1 MTEVKLVPVNPS
13 KLRQAQIKF
22 GEIVKGFPPLLQNY
36 TYFYHFLGC
45 TPTSIYDPWLT
56 VNGANKLD
64 VILSPNANTFIRVWA
79 LKKVDPLMPE
89 IDDD

>member
-1 MTEVKLVPVNPS
+1 MTEVKLIQVNAQ
-13 KLRQAQIKF
+13 KFRQAQQKF
-22 GEIVKGFPPLLQNY
+22 GEIVSRFPPLLQNY

-45 TPTSIYDPWLT
+45 TPTSTYDPWLT
-56 VNGANKLD
+56 IDGANKLD

-89 IDDD
+89 IDDE